1 MAMFRGGGLALAER
15 LVKKDPDTF
24 VMQTSSVAGTDLR
37 RLSCRWKPIPAKHGI
52 APCLLV
58 AGRGGNAAACYRRV
72 LARLQE
78 IVGGANLRMR
88 IPFMCPR

>member
-1 MAMFRGGGLALAER
+1 MVMFRGGGLALAKP

-24 VMQTSSVAGTDLR
+24 EMQTSTVAGTED
-37 RLSCRWKPIPAKHGI
+37 SPAAGSPFRPSM
-52 APCLLV
+52 ASRVLV